1 MGRRGS
7 GVELRDSSIRISYT
21 LAGKPYK
28 HTLMTNGV
36 PMAPTRKNELYANRL
51 AEEIRQKIRFGT
63 FNPAEYFPD
72 SAGASTASVPTVEK
86 RLNLWLELQGDKEP
100 STIKGYRI
108 AVNWWNRHIGSKLL
122 PALVH
127 SDILGALASEPK
139 WSGKTRNNKVSVL
152 RLALQ
157 LAVRD
162 NIIATNPADGIE
174 PSSHQSPEPDPFTI
188 EEAEAIIAGLAKHYS
203 EPVANYFGAKFY
215 TGLRTSESM
224 AQQWGWLDTRKNV
237 LAVSE
242 GIVMGLHKKSTKTS
256 KIRLVQLNSRAMEF
270 YIAQKPHSFLHK
282 EGWIFPDPK
291 TGDHDDIIS
300 GWVGIGSQL
309 DGLGHIGIDGMYYNC
324 LKGPDVLATGGLKK
338 LGIRYRS
345 PYDTRHTYATMLLMA
360 GVTPAF
366 AAKQMGHSVQMF
378 LTTYARWVDGGMNDY
393 EMDKLETMLQPGQA
407 NSKKA

>member
-291 TGDHDDIIS
+291 TGERWVDDS
-300 GWVGIGSQL
+300 TPRE
-309 DGLGHIGIDGMYYNC
+309 MYWRPC
-324 LKGPDVLATGGLKK
+324 LKK